1 LTLRSTLACWIA
13 AALLGAYYVA
23 FERRPAPPSEIQA
36 SREKVLDVYSDEVTA
51 VTLRR
56 EGREI
61 RCERKDKRWQ
71 IVQPQGAKVPPDVV
85 SALLES
91 LTDRQEA
98 EQISDAP
105 KSEELQAFGLI
116 DSAQEVKIELSSGKK
131 LSVKLGA
138 RNPTQ
143 TAIYAQTSTSPRVL
157 LVGVNVQYYADLL
170 YDAGA
175 RATKAVA
182 SNESDVKK

>member
-1 LTLRSTLACWIA
+1 LTWRNTLACWIA
-13 AALLGAYYVA
+13 AALLSAYYVA

-36 SREKVLDVYSDEVTA
+36 AREKVLDVYSDEVTA

-71 IVQPQGAKVPPDVV
+71 VVQPEGASVPPDVV
-85 SALLES
+85 SALIEN
-91 LTDRQEA
+91 LTDKQEA

-105 KSEELQAFGLI
+105 KPEELQAFGLNE
-116 DSAQEVKIELSSGKK
+116 SSPQVVIELSGGRKY
-131 LSVKLGA
+131 SVKLGA

-143 TAIYAQTSTSPRVL
+143 TAIYAQASNSPRVL

-170 YDAGA
+170 YDAGVH
-175 RATKAVA
+175 ATKSVA
-182 SNESDVKK
+182 AK

>member
-1 LTLRSTLACWIA
+1 LTLRGTLACWIA

-36 SREKVLDVYSDEVTA
+36 GREKVLDVYSDEVTA

-61 RCERKDKRWQ
+61 RCERKDRRWQ
-71 IVQPQGAKVPPDVV
+71 VVQPQGAKVPPDLV
-85 SALLES
+85 SALIES

-105 KSEELQAFGLI
+105 KPEELQAFGLT
-116 DSAQEVKIELSSGKK
+116 DSAAEVEIELSGGKK

-138 RNPTQ
+138 RNPSQ
-143 TAIYAQTSTSPRVL
+143 TAIYAQASTSPRVL
-157 LVGVNVQYYADLL
+157 LVGVNVEYYTDLL
-170 YDAGA
+170 YDAGVH
-175 RATKAVA
+175 ATKSVA
-182 SNESDVKK
+182 AN

>member
-1 LTLRSTLACWIA
+1 MTLRSTLACWTA

-23 FERRPAPPSEIQA
+23 FERRPEPPSELQA

-71 IVQPQGAKVPPDVV
+71 IVQPPGAKIPPDLV
-85 SALLES
+85 SALIES
-91 LTDRQEA
+91 LTDKQEA

-105 KSEELQAFGLI
+105 KPEDLQAFGLTET
-116 DSAQEVKIELSSGKK
+116 APQVEIELSNGKK
-131 LSVKLGA
+131 LAVKLGA
-138 RNPTQ
+138 RNPPQ
-143 TAIYAQTSTSPRVL
+143 TAIYAQTSSSRRVL

-170 YDAGA
+170 YAAGVD
-175 RATKAVA
+175 ATKSVA
-182 SNESDVKK
+182 SN